1 MARMFAPTIVIVSPD
16 AASQWRIMEEGA
28 VQRSTDRGATW
39 ETQQTGAT
47 VPFAAGASPASSVC
61 WLVGP
66 GGTIRLSTDGRTWQP
81 VPFPEPARLT
91 AVTATDD
98 PTVTVTTGA
107 GTRFTTADRG
117 ATWSRIP

>member
-1 MARMFAPTIVIVSPD
+1 MARAFAPAIVIVSPD

-28 VQRSTDRGATW
+28 VERSTDRGATR
-39 ETQQTGAT
+39 ETQQTGANVIFT
-47 VPFAAGASPASSVC
+47 AGASPASSVC

-66 GGTIRLSTDGRTWQP
+66 GGTIRLSTDGRSWQP

-98 PTVTVTTGA
+98 KTATVTTEDGR
-107 GTRFTTADRG
+107 RFATADRG
-117 ATWSRIP
+117 ATWSRVP